1 MTFININNIEL
12 NNSQKSIILFNLDN
26 RELISINN
34 MSRAVGIKNII
45 KVNSKNANSII
56 EDIIDNK
63 ISDDNEEL
71 ISQKAIIFNNIAP
84 KQMNFILDTLKKIKA
99 NNIYKATTT
108 PTSLKWSIKTLIQNL
123 VEERESLKN
132 KNAIHK

>member
-132 KNAIHK
+132 KNSIHK